1 MKKRSAQSLARVS
14 AADYK
19 TMEKRPLYVVLDNIR
34 SLNNVGSVFR
44 TCDAFAVKRLYLCGI
59 TARPPHRDIHRT
71 ALGATESVE
80 WKYCGNTLEAV
91 KELQA
96 QGVEVWAVEQVE
108 GSTMLDSFHPE
119 PGRQYALVFGNEVFG
134 VDQAVVDACSGA
146 VEIPQEG
153 TKHSLNIAV
162 CVGAVLWDVFSKMR
176 RGPQQAAEGV

>member
-1 MKKRSAQSLARVS
+1 MEKRSAQSLPRVS

-19 TMEKRPLYVVLDNIR
+19 AMEKRPLYVILDNIR

-44 TCDAFAVKRLYLCGI
+44 TCDAFAVKKLYLCGI
-59 TARPPHRDIHRT
+59 TARPPHRDIQRT
-71 ALGATESVE
+71 ALGATESVDWE
-80 WKYCGNTLEAV
+80 YCENTLDAV
-91 KELQA
+91 KALQA

-108 GSTMLDSFHPE
+108 GSTMLDEFLPA
-119 PGRQYALVFGNEVFG
+119 PGQPYALVFGNEVFG

-162 CVGAVLWDVFSKMR
+162 CVGAVLWDVFFKLR
-176 RGPQQAAEGV
+176 RLER